1 MRSPIRT
8 SVVLCLVVALGLMA
22 ACATPGGDD
31 PVVPPGGALPTR
43 LHDVDRDLHGTD
55 EVGPIGPLAVAWTA
69 GKGRMIGGIP
79 LFRPLYEQGVVGVS
93 AETGAYAFL
102 DIPMEPGTYR
112 CGFVELSP
120 DGRRMAFWISRV
132 SRPWAPWACDDAS
145 ALGVY
150 DTVTGEVVRQSI
162 TPGES
167 VAWIDSDRLVIGHFG
182 SLRPRTDDLRA
193 APFRVWD
200 VRRPAAAHR
209 DGLPRPL
216 RGVRLPLRSV
226 DGVAIDDTSTRAV
239 RVRNDR
245 GPLLVS
251 SWDNRLGE
259 ENLRVPGP
267 EDYVAVVGWRDEGSV
282 VALTQT
288 ADGAPRSLVATE
300 IETGR
305 REVLTRIDGTSSDP
319 ISFAGDL
326 LSVPPVPRP
335 APRASGW
342 FHSPFA
348 VAGLSLAMI
357 LLVGTALLA
366 AAARRRRAG
375 AN

>member
-1 MRSPIRT
+1 M
-8 SVVLCLVVALGLMA
+8 
-22 ACATPGGDD
+22 
-31 PVVPPGGALPTR
+31 VPPGGALPTR
-43 LHDVDRDLHGTD
+43 LHDVDRDLPGTD
-55 EVGPIGPLAVAWTA
+55 EVGLIGPLAVAWTA
-69 GKGRMIGGIP
+69 DKGRMIGGLP
-79 LFRPLYEQGVVGVS
+79 LFRPLYERGVVGVS
-93 AETGAYAFL
+93 AETGTYAFL
-102 DIPMEPGTYR
+102 DIPMEPDTYR

-120 DGRRMAFWISRV
+120 DGRRMAFWINRV
-132 SRPWAPWACDDAS
+132 SKPWVPWACDDVS

-150 DTVTGEVVRQSI
+150 DTVTGEVVRLSI
-162 TPGES
+162 TPGMS
-167 VAWIDSDRLVIGHFG
+167 VAWIDSDRLVIGRFG

-200 VRRPAAAHR
+200 VRRPAPAPR

-216 RGVRLPLRSV
+216 GGAQLPLRSI
-226 DGVAIDDTSTRAV
+226 DRVAIDGTSTRAV
-239 RVRNDR
+239 RVRHDR

-259 ENLRVPGP
+259 ESRRVPGP

-288 ADGAPRSLVATE
+288 ADDAPRRLVATE

-305 REVLTRIDGTSSDP
+305 RKLLTRIDDTSSDP
-319 ISFAGDL
+319 ISFAGEL

-342 FHSPFA
+342 FHGPFA
-348 VAGLSLAMI
+348 VASLSLATI

-366 AAARRRRAG
+366 VGARRSRAG